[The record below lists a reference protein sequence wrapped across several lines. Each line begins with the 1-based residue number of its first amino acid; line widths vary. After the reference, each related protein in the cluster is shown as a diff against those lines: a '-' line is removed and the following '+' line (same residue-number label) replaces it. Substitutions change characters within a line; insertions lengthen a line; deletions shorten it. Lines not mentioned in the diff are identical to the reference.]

1 LLGLLGR
8 IGMVLDASV
17 IAKLIMREENY
28 EEAGR
33 KILEDGETLDLAMI
47 EVANTVLKYF
57 MRGEIKLAEA
67 EERYGELVDLFNV
80 LDVKRATDFLGRAFE
95 ASLKLQ
101 ITIYDSLY
109 IVSSDRLITADSK
122 QAKAAM
128 SLGKSVTIV

>member
-1 LLGLLGR
+1 
-8 IGMVLDASV
+8 
-17 IAKLIMREENY
+17 MREENY

-80 LDVKRATDFLGRAFE
+80 LSVRKSIDFLGRAFE

-128 SLGKSVTIV
+128 SLGKSVTMV

>member
-1 LLGLLGR
+1 
-8 IGMVLDASV
+8 MVLDASV

-80 LDVKRATDFLGRAFE
+80 LDVKRATNFLGQAFE

-109 IVSSDRLITADSK
+109 IVSSDRLITADSE

-128 SLGKSVTIV
+128 SLGKSVTMV

>member
-1 LLGLLGR
+1 
-8 IGMVLDASV
+8 MVLDASV

-67 EERYGELVDLFNV
+67 EERYKELVDLFNV
-80 LDVKRATDFLGRAFE
+80 LDVKRATDFLGQAFE

-128 SLGKSVTIV
+128 SLGKSVTMV

>member
-1 LLGLLGR
+1 
-8 IGMVLDASV
+8 MVLDASV

-80 LDVKRATDFLGRAFE
+80 LDVKRATNFLGQAFE

-128 SLGKSVTIV
+128 SLGKSVTMV

>member
-1 LLGLLGR
+1 
-8 IGMVLDASV
+8 MLDASV

-80 LDVKRATDFLGRAFE
+80 LDVKRATNFLGQAFE

-109 IVSSDRLITADSK
+109 IVSSDRLITADSE

-128 SLGKSVTIV
+128 SLGKSVTMV

>member
-1 LLGLLGR
+1 
-8 IGMVLDASV
+8 MVLDASV

-80 LDVKRATDFLGRAFE
+80 LDVKRATDFLGQAFE

-109 IVSSDRLITADSK
+109 IVSSNRLITADSK

-128 SLGKSVTIV
+128 SLGKSVTMV

>member
-1 LLGLLGR
+1 
-8 IGMVLDASV
+8 MVLDASV

-80 LDVKRATDFLGRAFE
+80 LSVRKSIDFLGRAFE

>member
-1 LLGLLGR
+1 
-8 IGMVLDASV
+8 MVLDASV

-128 SLGKSVTIV
+128 SLGKSVTMV

>member
-1 LLGLLGR
+1 
-8 IGMVLDASV
+8 MVLDASV

>member
-1 LLGLLGR
+1 
-8 IGMVLDASV
+8 MVLDASV

-80 LDVKRATDFLGRAFE
+80 LSVRKSIDFLGRAFE

-128 SLGKSVTIV
+128 SLGKSVTMV